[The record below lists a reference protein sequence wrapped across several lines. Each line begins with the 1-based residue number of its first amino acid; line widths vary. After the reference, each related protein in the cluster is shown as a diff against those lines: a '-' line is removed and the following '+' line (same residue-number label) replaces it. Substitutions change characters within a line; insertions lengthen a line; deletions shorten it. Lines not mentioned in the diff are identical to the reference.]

1 MDSYLFLKQMV
12 FKIDFP
18 NSLRSGLLYI
28 TPLVILDFYFKE
40 DERTLKTSK
49 NKIVDFIII
58 QIFLGIILWF
68 LTRPDKVDFIYFQ
81 F

>member
-1 MDSYLFLKQMV
+1 MSF
-12 FKIDFP
+12 FP
-18 NSLRSGLLYI
+18 DRILNGCLYI
-28 TPLVILDFYFKE
+28 IPLVILEFRLKE

-58 QIFLGIILWF
+58 QIFLGIIFWF
-68 LTRPDKVDFIYFQ
+68 LTRPNKVDFIYFQ